1 MHQGVDLGEKLLILL
16 KSQTE
21 RKKNLKINISI
32 FRRKRNPTFYV
43 KNLCV
48 LFLIIKQYIHQAEY
62 YYYCKHFLT
71 FWAVTLLINISF
83 KKEEEK
89 KLQEEP
95 ERRKKVFKKPTKCLS
110 TSIDKS
116 KMPFIGIKCPDYK
129 LKSRARETVL
139 KLSSLTWWILQ
150 EPLEDHPLVSI
161 SYG

>member
-1 MHQGVDLGEKLLILL
+1 M
-16 KSQTE
+16 
-21 RKKNLKINISI
+21 
-32 FRRKRNPTFYV
+32 
-43 KNLCV
+43 
-48 LFLIIKQYIHQAEY
+48 
-62 YYYCKHFLT
+62 
-71 FWAVTLLINISF
+71 TLLINISF

-89 KLQEEP
+89 SFKKNQK
-95 ERRKKVFKKPTKCLS
+95 KKVFKKPTKCLS

-161 SYG
+161 SLLDNAPNPPLSWVRYPKEKSYYTVKFLSSFKK

>member
-1 MHQGVDLGEKLLILL
+1 M
-16 KSQTE
+16 
-21 RKKNLKINISI
+21 
-32 FRRKRNPTFYV
+32 
-43 KNLCV
+43 
-48 LFLIIKQYIHQAEY
+48 
-62 YYYCKHFLT
+62 
-71 FWAVTLLINISF
+71 TLLINISF

-161 SYG
+161 SLLDNAPNYLVGCVFQKRNRITLF

>member
-1 MHQGVDLGEKLLILL
+1 MG
-16 KSQTE
+16 
-21 RKKNLKINISI
+21 
-32 FRRKRNPTFYV
+32 
-43 KNLCV
+43 
-48 LFLIIKQYIHQAEY
+48 YIHQAEY

-83 KKEEEK
+83 KNEEK
-89 KLQEEP
+89 KSFKKNQKEE
-95 ERRKKVFKKPTKCLS
+95 KKVFKKPTKCLS

-150 EPLEDHPLVSI
+150 EPLEDRPLIQPNTLDVNWELKPNLI
-161 SYG
+161 SRMIVT